1 MPREITLYRMIGLTP
16 DECRVLGVLVEKE
29 LTTPDQYPLS
39 LNALVNG
46 CNQKNNRD
54 PVVSFDDDRTYDAA
68 ESLRQKGL
76 VMRVDQGGS
85 RVHKYRHQAPEKLQV
100 NRYELVILAELLLRG
115 PQTVGELRGR
125 ASRMHHLE
133 TIEVVSEM
141 LKQLMSRPEPMVRE
155 LPPAPGSRAE
165 RFVQLLCPDAHPLD
179 APASVT
185 MAMPSNQSMNDRIA
199 LLEMRVTILRDALR
213 KISASLGEPDPTA
226 EWDSSTSQ
234 GTTGKI

>member
-1 MPREITLYRMIGLTP
+1 MIGLTP

-54 PVVSFDDDRTYDAA
+54 PVVSFDNDRAYDAA

-85 RVHKYRHQAPEKLQV
+85 RVHKYRHQATEKLQI

-133 TIEVVSEM
+133 TIEVVTTM
-141 LKQLMSRPEPMVRE
+141 LQQLIGRPEPMVRQ

-165 RFVQLLCPDAHPLD
+165 RFMQLLCPDAHPID
-179 APASVT
+179 APPAALAT
-185 MAMPSNQSMNDRIA
+185 MPSNQSMTDRIA
-199 LLEMRVTILRDALR
+199 LLESRVVLLRDALR
-213 KISASLGEPDPTA
+213 KIAASLGEPDPTA
-226 EWDSSTSQ
+226 DWDDSTSSE
-234 GTTGKI
+234 TTEKP